1 MIYNKKVANSDMK
14 CWSPN
19 IISISPRTQTAYLRR
34 SHPCGPATLCLSRT
48 RPLQLQFVPPSL
60 PTMCVVARRR
70 GEREK
75 RQDTLLRS
83 SLHHQHQTVGF
94 SQFSC
99 PSISFSTPKALPQ
112 NHLLDLHHFSL
123 ELLLNPPAIS
133 RSCAMIGPLQRT
145 ILIRPV
151 WFQIN
156 AREEVFNPLTKIIK
170 TPLQREGRTCN
181 SATLHYITSKDKM
194 AQGMK
199 NNGQGMQHP
208 WSKLTRMTK
217 NKANKEFFINF
228 KGLLPCTPSQRHT
241 HFSTCSWQRWS
252 SHAWK
257 PFSKEKVYKQGSA
270 NPTSQV

>member
-1 MIYNKKVANSDMK
+1 MWTSHTLSVSYQASSAAICSSVFAYDVCCGKKKGRERKKEGYITAQLFT
-14 CWSPN
+14 SPA
-19 IISISPRTQTAYLRR
+19 SG
-34 SHPCGPATLCLSRT
+34 CGVFPIFLS
-48 RPLQLQFVPPSL
+48 QY
-60 PTMCVVARRR
+60 
-70 GEREK
+70 K
-75 RQDTLLRS
+75 LLN
-83 SLHHQHQTVGF
+83 T
-94 SQFSC
+94 
-99 PSISFSTPKALPQ
+99 KALPQ
-112 NHLLDLHHFSL
+112 NHLLDLHYSCL

-133 RSCAMIGPLQRT
+133 RSCAMIGPLQRP
-145 ILIRPV
+145 ILIKPV

-156 AREEVFNPLTKIIK
+156 AREEVFNPLTRIIK

-241 HFSTCSWQRWS
+241 HFSTCSWQR
-252 SHAWK
+252 
-257 PFSKEKVYKQGSA
+257 
-270 NPTSQV
+270 